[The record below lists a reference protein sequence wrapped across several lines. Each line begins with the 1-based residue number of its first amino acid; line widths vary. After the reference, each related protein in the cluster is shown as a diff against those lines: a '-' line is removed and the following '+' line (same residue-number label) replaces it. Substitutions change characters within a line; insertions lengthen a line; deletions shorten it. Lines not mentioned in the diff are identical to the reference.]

1 MSTLED
7 WLGTAEQALDLPLGQ
22 VPTAVRDD
30 LLDLTR
36 DVAHGVTRIAG
47 PLTCYLIGLAVGAG
61 LDPAEAARRLSAL
74 VPEQESL

>member
-1 MSTLED
+1 MSSLDD
-7 WLGTAEQALDLPLGQ
+7 WISTAEESLGLPSGQ
-22 VPTAVRDD
+22 VPTAVRDH

-61 LDPAEAARRLSAL
+61 LDPAEAAERLTAL
-74 VPEQESL
+74 VPAQEPS